1 MAVGEG
7 AVAVGSTQ
15 LRNPGKLR
23 YWPKAAHMLTCMCA
37 VPGSRRIAE
46 GEWMTVRRSQA
57 QPANDVEQMAD
68 PIDIA
73 VGARVKMLRHS
84 KGISQSTLGD
94 AVGVSF
100 QQVQKYE
107 RGSNRLSASA
117 LVRVA
122 EALGVSVST
131 LVGEHPGDDEAMG
144 EFVKLVGETGALE
157 LLRSYAAIPS
167 GQLRQRVRDLVAEL
181 AARE

>member
-1 MAVGEG
+1 
-7 AVAVGSTQ
+7 
-15 LRNPGKLR
+15 
-23 YWPKAAHMLTCMCA
+23 
-37 VPGSRRIAE
+37 
-46 GEWMTVRRSQA
+46 MTERRSQA
-57 QPANDVEQMAD
+57 HAENDVEHMPD
-68 PIDIA
+68 PIDLA
-73 VGARVKMLRHS
+73 VGARVRALRQQV
-84 KGISQSTLGD
+84 GMSQNTLGE

-107 RGSNRLSASA
+107 RGTNRLSASA

-122 EALGVSVST
+122 GALGVSVAT
-131 LVGEHPGDDEAMG
+131 LIGEHPDDDEAMT
-144 EFVKLVGETGALE
+144 EFVQLAGKPGALE

>member
-1 MAVGEG
+1 MLSVPVR
-7 AVAVGSTQ
+7 VA
-15 LRNPGKLR
+15 
-23 YWPKAAHMLTCMCA
+23 AATTDSELQK
-37 VPGSRRIAE
+37 GI
-46 GEWMTVRRSQA
+46 WMTARRGAA
-57 QPANDVEQMAD
+57 QPANDVEHEAD

-84 KGISQSTLGD
+84 KGISQSTLGE

-107 RGSNRLSASA
+107 RGANRLSASA

-122 EALGVSVST
+122 EALGVSVAT
-131 LVGEHPGDDEAMG
+131 LVGEHPDDDEAMS
-144 EFVKLVGETGALE
+144 EFVKLVGEPGALE